1 MDNADTRR
9 TAIPT
14 WQLYGERHAFPD
26 LLHVERIA
34 DRAASHGWTI
44 APHRH
49 AHLHQIFLFAAGQA
63 AMTADGAAVP
73 LDPPVAVNLP
83 PGIAHGFRFGPGLDG
98 FVLTLPVAHFPDLLG
113 PGAETAAALA
123 RPAAVTAQPA
133 LRDAFEAILAEHAGR
148 APYRATRL
156 RALAG
161 GIAAEVAR
169 AAGDAAPAPRGDVR
183 LNRFTALVAER
194 FRDGWRVADYAR
206 ALHLSPRH
214 LARIVRAGTG
224 QPAHAVIETMR
235 IREACRLLAYT
246 RLPVASVGYAAGFED
261 PAYFARAFRRA
272 TGQSPTAYRAG
283 FDG

>member
-1 MDNADTRR
+1 MDTGDIRGA
-9 TAIPT
+9 AIPT
-14 WQLYGERHAFPD
+14 WQLYGERQAFPD
-26 LLHVERIA
+26 LMHVERIA
-34 DRAASHGWTI
+34 DRAADHGWTI

-49 AHLHQIFLFAAGQA
+49 AHLHQIFLFAGGQA

-73 LDPPVAVNLP
+73 LAPPVAVNLP
-83 PGIAHGFRFGPGLDG
+83 PGIAHGFRFGAGLDG
-98 FVLTLPVAHFPDLLG
+98 FVLTLPVAHFPDLFG
-113 PGAETAAALA
+113 PEAEAAAALA
-123 RPAAVTAQPA
+123 RPAAVAPPPGI
-133 LRDAFEAILAEHAGR
+133 RDAFEAILAEHAGR

-156 RALAG
+156 RALAT

-169 AAGDAAPAPRGDVR
+169 AAGDPAAAPRGDAR

-194 FRDGWRVADYAR
+194 FREGWRVADYAR
-206 ALHLSPRH
+206 ALNLSPRH

-224 QPAHAVIETMR
+224 QPAHAAIEAAR

-272 TGQSPTAYRAG
+272 TGRSPSAYRAG